1 MASFEHGGRH
11 HHERVVYMNQVWSF
25 APQQVEHF
33 SLAPSRMN
41 NVLHHEQASC
51 TRRCSDFVVAA
62 RIAYYGVAVA
72 LEQIPFCCDG
82 DVFPAGL
89 LISIVNNDDLH
100 RIIERRKSPSKSC
113 YSQLQ
118 RCG

>member
-1 MASFEHGGRH
+1 
-11 HHERVVYMNQVWSF
+11 MNQVWSF

-41 NVLHHEQASC
+41 NVLHHEQASW

-82 DVFPAGL
+82 DVLPAGL

-100 RIIERRKSPSKSC
+100 RIIENASRR
-113 YSQLQ
+113 Q
-118 RCG
+118 RAVTAGCRDADDVMGRGCVASRE